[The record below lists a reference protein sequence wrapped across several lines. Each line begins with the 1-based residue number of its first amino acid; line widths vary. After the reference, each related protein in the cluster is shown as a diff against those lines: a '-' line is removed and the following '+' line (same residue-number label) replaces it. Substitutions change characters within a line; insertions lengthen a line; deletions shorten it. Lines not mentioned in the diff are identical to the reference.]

1 MRYPLLTVLLLLP
14 SAATAQAPDRAAR
27 NQTILYLLT
36 LHDPDSGGFKPT
48 PDGKPGLRATS
59 AAMRSFRYI
68 GPQPKPEVR
77 QRAADFVM
85 SCYDPATGG
94 FADSPGGKPDVPLTA
109 IGVIAAVEL
118 GVPEGKFPKAVEYL
132 YKNAKTFE
140 EVRIGAAALEALN
153 KKPEWVKEWFKI
165 QNDEI
170 MKGPIDSAK
179 DGGAREVGS
188 HVAMRLRLGE
198 PVTAP
203 FQPRWPTPEF
213 MLAGQRDDGGW
224 GKKGAKGS
232 DLEAT
237 YRVMRALYLLKEKP
251 KDVTKLRAFV
261 AKCRNPDGG
270 YGVAPGEKSA
280 VGGTYY
286 AAIVTKWLDELE
298 K

>member
-14 SAATAQAPDRAAR
+14 AAAVAQAPDRAAR

-94 FADSPGGKPDVPLTA
+94 FADTPGGKPDVNVTSV
-109 IGVIAAVEL
+109 GVIAAAEL
-118 GVPEGKFPKAVEYL
+118 GVPREKFRKAMDYI
-132 YKNAKTFE
+132 KANARTFE
-140 EVRIGAAALEALN
+140 EVRLGAAAVEAWGVKDCPFDLE
-153 KKPEWVKEWFKI
+153 PWVKLVHQHATTRAPAPPGE
-165 QNDEI
+165 
-170 MKGPIDSAK
+170 
-179 DGGAREVGS
+179 GAREAGS
-188 HVAMRLRLGE
+188 VAAFYLRLGRE
-198 PVTAP
+198 LPSGEGVRVGLREG
-203 FQPRWPTPEF
+203 Q
-213 MLAGQRDDGGW
+213 LAEGGW
-224 GKKGAKGS
+224 GKPGAKGS

-251 KDVTKLRAFV
+251 KDVTKLRAFI
-261 AKCRNPDGG
+261 ARCRNPDGG

-280 VGGTYY
+280 VGSTYY